1 MMKKRLCALA
11 VLATTSL
18 PVLAADVDVNV
29 KGTIEP
35 TACALTLPASA
46 NIDYGVIDPTTLNG
60 TNYTLLAEKEID
72 ISLSCD
78 SPVKMGLM
86 AVNNRPATMAGV
98 TEGPSG
104 AGTAPVNLF
113 GATNQDGAGLGLD
126 GSDKIGGYGVRLKQ
140 GSVTADGAAV
150 DVIVKGAAA
159 STWIKSAS
167 GVLYNRTER
176 QHLSWAKT
184 GTVIPIAFENMAGK
198 IAAQAYINKKSELD
212 LSKPV
217 VLDGLTTLELVYL

>member
-1 MMKKRLCALA
+1 MKKTLCALA

-18 PVLAADVDVNV
+18 PVLAAGVDVNV

-35 TACALTLPASA
+35 TACTLDLPAGA
-46 NIDYGVIDPTTLNG
+46 KIDYDVIDPTTLDA
-60 TNYTLLAEKEID
+60 TSYTLLAEKEID
-72 ISLSCD
+72 ITLSCD

-113 GATNQDGAGLGLD
+113 GATKQDGAGLGLD
-126 GSDKIGGYGVRLKQ
+126 GTDKIGGYGIRLKQ
-140 GSVTADGAAV
+140 GSVTADSTRV
-150 DVIVKGAAA
+150 DVIVKGEAA
-159 STWIKSAS
+159 SSWIKSAS
-167 GVLYNRTER
+167 GVMYNVSER

-184 GTVIPIAFENMAGK
+184 GTLTPIAFTNMAGK
-198 IAAQAYINKKSELD
+198 ISAQAYINKKSELD
-212 LSKPV
+212 LSKQ
-217 VLDGLTTLELVYL
+217 VLLNGLTTLELVYL